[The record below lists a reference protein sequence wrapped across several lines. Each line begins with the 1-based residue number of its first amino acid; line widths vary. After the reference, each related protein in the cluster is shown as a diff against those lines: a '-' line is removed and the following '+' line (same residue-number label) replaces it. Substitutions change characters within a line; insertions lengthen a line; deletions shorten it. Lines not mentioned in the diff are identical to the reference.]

1 MDLLS
6 AVEEKLSSLLL
17 LVENRDDLVTPVK
30 LNCVLLPILPAETYV
45 YPWIYSGKKKHV
57 V

>member
-30 LNCVLLPILPAETYV
+30 LNCVLLPILAC
-45 YPWIYSGKKKHV
+45 
-57 V
+57 